1 MIPIQGQGLFYVMVI
16 YIGGMYLISKLPF
29 IGSKSSKVQIIVI
42 LISHIILST
51 INYLLSRF
59 LNRNGVR
66 HSVAGARLE
75 NAVIALSLILLFV
88 ICLMIYGEFFKE

>member
-1 MIPIQGQGLFYVMVI
+1 MIPIQGLGLFYVIVI

-88 ICLMIYGEFFKE
+88 ICLMIYGEFFKG

>member
-88 ICLMIYGEFFKE
+88 ICLMIYGEFFKG